1 MDNSASCN
9 IINIASIYL
18 SPSIYEQILEL
29 YNAFGI
35 IDKNILTYE
44 RFNEIVSSYPSNHNV
59 FVYVSNEII
68 IGVIT
73 LLIEQ
78 KFIHNAKC
86 VGHIEDFVVKKEYR
100 STNVGK
106 ELIDYVINYSK
117 KNNCYKIILD
127 CNNGLELYYKRYG
140 FENKGLYMGYYF

>member
-1 MDNSASCN
+1 MDSITNCN
-9 IINIASIYL
+9 IKNLASIYL
-18 SPSIYEQILEL
+18 SPSIYEQLLEI
-29 YNAFGI
+29 YSAFGN

-44 RFNEIVSSYPSNHNV
+44 RFNEIVRSYPSNHNV
-59 FVYVSNEII
+59 FVYVSNEIV

-73 LLIEQ
+73 LLLEQ

-86 VGHIEDFVVKKEYR
+86 IGHIEDFVVKKEYR

-106 ELIDYVINYSK
+106 ELVDYVINYSK

-127 CNNGLELYYKRYG
+127 CNIGLERYYMRYG